1 MNKFQIK
8 EDSQKDLL
16 KININ
21 VQEEQIKF
29 LHKIKAERNN
39 DEVKSKLKNLEKAA
53 EGPDNLMPYIL
64 SAVKSYASIGEI
76 CNTMRSVFGEY
87 KEHVVI

>member
-1 MNKFQIK
+1 M
-8 EDSQKDLL
+8 
-16 KININ
+16 N

-39 DEVKSKLKNLEKAA
+39 DEVKSKLKNLKNAA
-53 EGPDNLMPYIL
+53 EGSDNLMPYIL
-64 SAVKSYASIGEI
+64 SAAKNYASIGEI